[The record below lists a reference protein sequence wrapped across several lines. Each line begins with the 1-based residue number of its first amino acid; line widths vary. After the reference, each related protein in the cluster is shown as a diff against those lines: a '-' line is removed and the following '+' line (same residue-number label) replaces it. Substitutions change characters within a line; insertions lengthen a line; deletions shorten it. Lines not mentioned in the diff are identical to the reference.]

1 MGAMRIGYV
10 VAAATPFEFLATLD
24 PEKPISLY
32 DYVAVDHVEHN
43 GGEYVNV
50 RLLGQIVRLYRD
62 PYSAKRDLPLYSVI
76 REVSDNILEVQ
87 IAKVKVLGY
96 VHGGDLRQPK
106 HPPRIGS
113 PLYLAEDE
121 EIAELFRVEHGLCVG
136 RLASRDLDICLDL
149 NGVKRHV
156 AIIAATG
163 SGKTWFSVVL
173 IEELIKKGAKI
184 VVIDPHGEY
193 VPIRDSMY
201 KLGPYTAKVVK
212 VSRHHTGDLMY
223 KIGVLDGE
231 PDALANAAGV
241 PPGAKK
247 IRYAIYLAW
256 SYAKKVKKST
266 GKPLGLS
273 FLRLVL
279 HTALRG
285 EAALNKLFQQYKIEG
300 DFPMEDLRQLAKK
313 DRHSIFSALTYLRRL
328 QRLGVFSSR
337 STPLSKLL
345 ADVTVLNLA
354 GVNEE
359 VQDYV
364 VAHLVNRLFQARV
377 RHVRS
382 LRGVQIPWPVVL
394 LVEEAHRF
402 APPKA
407 LRKTRSYEAL
417 SRVASE
423 GRKFGAYLV
432 IVSQRPSKVDPD
444 VISQCQSQVIMRIV
458 NPRDQEAVRESS
470 ELLAQEFLDNLPG
483 LDVGEGVVLGPLVRL
498 PVVVKVR
505 DRVLEYG
512 GADID
517 LAAAWRVDKTADVA
531 QMWRRLYSAPP
542 TPSLLLSASR
552 LKVLRKVREGGRIAV
567 TLLDG
572 EREIAV
578 AIEDGRPVC
587 SACGAGKPCPHVYK
601 ALEEIVEIV

>member
-1 MGAMRIGYV
+1 
-10 VAAATPFEFLATLD
+10 
-24 PEKPISLY
+24 
-32 DYVAVDHVEHN
+32 
-43 GGEYVNV
+43 
-50 RLLGQIVRLYRD
+50 
-62 PYSAKRDLPLYSVI
+62 
-76 REVSDNILEVQ
+76 
-87 IAKVKVLGY
+87 
-96 VHGGDLRQPK
+96 
-106 HPPRIGS
+106 
-113 PLYLAEDE
+113 
-121 EIAELFRVEHGLCVG
+121 
-136 RLASRDLDICLDL
+136 
-149 NGVKRHV
+149 
-156 AIIAATG
+156 
-163 SGKTWFSVVL
+163 
-173 IEELIKKGAKI
+173 
-184 VVIDPHGEY
+184 
-193 VPIRDSMY
+193 
-201 KLGPYTAKVVK
+201 
-212 VSRHHTGDLMY
+212 
-223 KIGVLDGE
+223 
-231 PDALANAAGV
+231 
-241 PPGAKK
+241 
-247 IRYAIYLAW
+247 
-256 SYAKKVKKST
+256 
-266 GKPLGLS
+266 
-273 FLRLVL
+273 
-279 HTALRG
+279 
-285 EAALNKLFQQYKIEG
+285 
-300 DFPMEDLRQLAKK
+300 
-313 DRHSIFSALTYLRRL
+313 
-328 QRLGVFSSR
+328 
-337 STPLSKLL
+337 
-345 ADVTVLNLA
+345 
-354 GVNEE
+354 
-359 VQDYV
+359 
-364 VAHLVNRLFQARV
+364 
-377 RHVRS
+377 VRS

-552 LKVLRKVREGGRIAV
+552 LKVLRKIREGGRIAV

-572 EREIAV
+572 DREVAV
-578 AIEDGRPVC
+578 TIEDGRPVC

-601 ALEEIVEIV
+601 ALEETVEIV